1 MELAWFESWFNS
13 PYYHIHYQHRDDRE
27 AELFIDHLY
36 SQLKI
41 TKEHNILDLACGAGR
56 HSIYMVSKGNK
67 VIGIDLASNSIEE
80 AKLKA
85 IEKGYR
91 EDLEFQV
98 EDMRDFK
105 LKKKFDYIF
114 NLFTSFGYFETKQE
128 NEAVLACVKKHLQPN
143 GVLVIDYL
151 NSKQVRAK
159 GEERYTKE
167 LSGIEFSIH
176 KYFEH
181 DFVIKEIKIN
191 DHGKRSEFK
200 EKVQL
205 FEPHEL
211 ENMLEHAGLNIQ
223 GHYGDYLLHPY
234 QDDASRSILIAKNI
248 G

>member
-1 MELAWFESWFNS
+1 MKHAWFESWFNS
-13 PYYHIHYQHRDDRE
+13 PYYHILYQHRDDKE

-36 SQLKI
+36 QHLNISPS
-41 TKEHNILDLACGAGR
+41 HSILDLACGAGR
-56 HSIYMVSKGNK
+56 HSVFMASKGNP
-67 VIGIDLASNSIEE
+67 VMGVDLAPNSIEE
-80 AKLKA
+80 AKAKA
-85 IEKGYR
+85 IEKGLNHLVQFR
-91 EDLEFQV
+91 V
-98 EDMRDFK
+98 ADMRQFQLELRFDF
-105 LKKKFDYIF
+105 IF
-114 NLFTSFGYFETKQE
+114 NLFTSFGYFDTKQE

-143 GVLVIDYL
+143 GFLVIDYL

-191 DHGKRSEFK
+191 DQGKRSEFK

-211 ENMLEHAGLNIQ
+211 ENMLENAGLKIQ

-234 QDDASRSILIAKNI
+234 QDDASRSILIAKNK